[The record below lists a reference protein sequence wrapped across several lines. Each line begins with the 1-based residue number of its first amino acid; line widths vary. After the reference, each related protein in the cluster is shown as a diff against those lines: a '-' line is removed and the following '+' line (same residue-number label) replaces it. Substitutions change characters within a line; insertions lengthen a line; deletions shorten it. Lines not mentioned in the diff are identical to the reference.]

1 VTDRSTRALAAICG
15 ITGVLMLTAHFL
27 IPGNVPPDS
36 ASLARI
42 AAFAREHRDVLLI
55 SAWLQVTGAILYV
68 VFILAVVH
76 LAGAGQRFAGRIV
89 ALAAAILVG
98 LTLLDSAMIISAV
111 QSAAHGQNETL
122 RISFDLIGG
131 PGNDAVGRSF
141 LIAPAILLPL
151 GVVILQT
158 RLLPRSY
165 GWIAIAFGTASQGL
179 GLLGLFSNVAFADVN
194 PAVLALE
201 NLWLIAVAVTLI
213 ANRRAPRPQAVMTQR
228 RLKPTT

>member
-1 VTDRSTRALAAICG
+1 
-15 ITGVLMLTAHFL
+15 
-27 IPGNVPPDS
+27 
-36 ASLARI
+36 
-42 AAFAREHRDVLLI
+42 VLLI

-98 LTLLDSAMIISAV
+98 LTLLDSAMIISTV

-122 RISFDLIGG
+122 RVSFDLIGG

-151 GVVILQT
+151 GFVILQT

>member
-1 VTDRSTRALAAICG
+1 MSERATRALAAICG

-27 IPGNVPPDS
+27 IPGNIPPDS
-36 ASLARI
+36 ASLSRI
-42 AAFAREHRDVLLI
+42 ATFAREHRDVILI

-68 VFILAVVH
+68 TFILAIVH

-111 QSAAHGQNETL
+111 QSAAHGQDETL
-122 RISFDLIGG
+122 RVSFDLIGG
-131 PGNDAVGRSF
+131 PGNDAIGRSF

-151 GVVILQT
+151 GFVILQT

-165 GWIAIAFGTASQGL
+165 GWIAIGFGAVSQAL
-179 GLLGLFSNVAFADVN
+179 GLLGLFSKVGFADVN
-194 PAVLALE
+194 PAVLGFE
-201 NLWLIAVAVTLI
+201 NLWLIAVAVTLLVC
-213 ANRRAPRPQAVMTQR
+213 RRSDEPRPVIAPRVFEPMS
-228 RLKPTT
+228 

>member
-1 VTDRSTRALAAICG
+1 VTDRATRALAAICG

-131 PGNDAVGRSF
+131 PGNDAVARSF

-151 GVVILQT
+151 GFVILQT

-165 GWIAIAFGTASQGL
+165 GWAAIAFGTASQGL
-179 GLLGLFSNVAFADVN
+179 GLRGLFSNVAFADVN

-213 ANRRAPRPQAVMTQR
+213 ANRRAPRPQAVMTPR